1 MVKFSMHSIYGDASP
16 FPDRKGNDFEL
27 YCDTKVEDCKV
38 PGRNIAMLLEPRS
51 MIGNAYD
58 YVAAHPD
65 YFKAIFTHDDRLLN
79 LTNAHLFL
87 WCDVWCES
95 DSEKT
100 KGISLVSSWKNWCPL
115 HETRLRLAKYYDN
128 RPEVDCFGSFRGDK
142 DTWTDAKE
150 AHEAYKFAIVVEN
163 DIDKLWFTEKVLNCF
178 ATKTVPIY
186 IGATDLWRFFNER
199 GVIRAN
205 DEEDV
210 KRIVAEL
217 DVDREYQ
224 KRLDAVNE
232 NYWRVEYFKKPW
244 KERFFDE
251 YEDLLERL

>member
-27 YCDTKVEDCKV
+27 YCDTKVEDCKG

-58 YVAAHPD
+58 YVAAHPE

-79 LTNAHLFL
+79 LDHAHLFL

-100 KGISLVSSWKNWCPL
+100 KGISLISSWKNWCPL
-115 HETRLRLAKYYDN
+115 HITRLNLAKYYDN
-128 RPEVDCFGSFRGDK
+128 RPEVDCFGTFRGDK
-142 DTWTDAKE
+142 QALVDARE
-150 AHEAYKFAIVVEN
+150 AHDAYKFAIVIEN

-178 ATKTVPIY
+178 ATKTIPIY
-186 IGATDLWRFFNER
+186 IGATDLWRFFNEQ
-199 GVIRAN
+199 GVIRAK

-217 DVDREYQ
+217 DVDREYK

-232 NYWRVEYFKKPW
+232 NFWRVEYFKTPW
-244 KERFFDE
+244 RQRFYED